1 MTLQKRIEKIKEKL
15 AKDEKLISF
24 YYKSF
29 FFIVI
34 ILIVIAVELFFIN
47 RNLNII
53 VDSKIFGFEYE
64 TRNEVSVDDPI
75 IMSETQNAPQ
85 ENYSD
90 EDVTENYDGEL
101 RTAVI
106 QNAAKD
112 YIINNKSKTIH
123 ITSCS
128 FTDKILEENKL
139 LITAT
144 DEEIEK
150 YLQKGYK
157 MCSVC
162 GGNL

>member
-29 FFIVI
+29 FFIVF

-53 VDSKIFGFEYE
+53 VDSKIYNFEYE
-64 TRNEVSVDDPI
+64 TRNEVSVPDPI
-75 IMSETQNAPQ
+75 IMSETQNTPK
-85 ENYSD
+85 ENFSD
-90 EDVTENYDGEL
+90 EDVTENYNGEPHTTEIQS
-101 RTAVI
+101 TAKKYV
-106 QNAAKD
+106 
-112 YIINNKSKTIH
+112 INNKSKTIH

-128 FTDKILEENKL
+128 FTDKISDENKS

-157 MCSVC
+157 MCSIC